1 MNTIN
6 KFIQALKKDIKYFY
20 FCFIIHAF
28 PFIFIVLNNYL
39 KNNISLTYNLKKTI
53 EPLLY
58 FELIFLLIY
67 LIFYF
72 LKVKYIYKILL
83 SILVIILFFNSI
95 DLFLYLNFS
104 SQLTPELI
112 NIFFE
117 TNKNEATEFIITFFN
132 KNILI
137 VLFYY
142 LLSIISFKFYDKLGF
157 FKLILIGL
165 LSIFIIINIFDIPG
179 NRTLRKKHVLK
190 NIHHSFSRY
199 YKEAKDLKNF
209 MENFEKYTAHIT
221 SENTEDEATYIL
233 IIGESFSKHHSSLY
247 SYPRNTNPYMKSLK
261 DKGEL
266 FVFNDVVS
274 PHHFTRETLKKL
286 VTTYSHDSKVKFE
299 ESMNIIDIM
308 KKAGFKTYWIS
319 NQEDFAFRGAGLSSV
334 IHRADV
340 VNFTQEL
347 YLQDKDEKIY
357 DEKLLPLFKNAI
369 NDKSSKK
376 KFIVLHLFGSHYSYK
391 YRYPNN
397 QITFPIDSIEN
408 FFNKQQINHKEEVN
422 HYDNSL
428 VYNDSIIIKS
438 IIEDNKLKNLNSF
451 ILYFSDHG
459 QDVYDELNVTSSPPP
474 INTLRGV
481 EIPMIFWS
489 SPLYN
494 ELHKENIANIHP
506 SLDNPYSSEDVIY
519 SLIDFANIKYSEHK
533 PEKSIINK
541 NFTPKERIVS
551 SDGIIYKK

>member
-1 MNTIN
+1 MKKLFEN
-6 KFIQALKKDIKYFY
+6 LKNDAKYFY
-20 FCFIIHAF
+20 FCFFIHAF
-28 PFIFIVLNNYL
+28 PFIFIVLNNYF
-39 KNNISLTYNLKKTI
+39 KNNASFSHNIKKAI
-53 EPLLY
+53 EPLFY
-58 FELIFLLIY
+58 FEIIFLLVY

-72 LKVKYIYKILL
+72 LKFKYSYKILL
-83 SILVIILFFNSI
+83 SILGIILFFNSI

-142 LLSIISFKFYDKLGF
+142 LLSIVSFKFYNKLGF
-157 FKLILIGL
+157 FKLVVTGL

-209 MENFEKYTAHIT
+209 MENFEKYTAHIIA
-221 SENTEDEATYIL
+221 ENTEEEATYIL
-233 IIGESFSKHHSSLY
+233 IIGESFTKHHSSLY

-286 VTTYSHDSKVKFE
+286 VTTYSHDSNSKFE
-299 ESMNIIDIM
+299 QSMNIVDVM

-347 YLQDKDEKIY
+347 YLIDKDEKIY

-369 NDKSSKK
+369 NDKTAKK
-376 KFIVLHLFGSHYSYK
+376 KFIVLHLFGSHPGYK
-391 YRYPNN
+391 YRYPND
-397 QITFPIDSIEN
+397 QITFPLDSTEK
-408 FFNKQQINHKEEVN
+408 FFNDKQIAHKVDVN

-428 VYNDSIIIKS
+428 VYNDSVIIKS
-438 IIEDNKLKNLNSF
+438 IIEDNNLKNLNSF

-459 QDVYDELNVTSSPPP
+459 QDVYDQFEVTSSLPP
-474 INTLRGV
+474 INTFRGV

-494 ELHKENIANIHP
+494 ELHKEIIANIHS